1 MPINREKNLIFVTKD
16 FGSFLS
22 HRVDLFKFLIATG
35 YTVSLVTDFGSVG
48 PTAAGGFQFSSIHH
62 IPFASAKDRPWQML
76 KPTFDFY
83 RWLFANRQ
91 ATVFAV
97 TLPAVLISGFFCR
110 IFGVHQIV
118 LFAGLGNTFHGRPNL
133 FRRLLKTLIKF
144 VTKSPVASIIAH
156 NSAIEKYLLDGG
168 YCKSVTVIRGSGIDE
183 TIYHPPASRVMNNP
197 PRILFLGRMLRE
209 KGVVEFIEA
218 AKFVLDSGFNA
229 EFILA
234 GRTDSLNPTS
244 LSEKEI
250 YDSLENRSMIRWV
263 GHSNNVSDLLA
274 KSDIVCLPSYHEGLP
289 RTLLEA
295 ALMECCLVATDIPG
309 SNDIVLHEKT
319 GILVAPKSKDS
330 LAAGFAT
337 LLEDP
342 AKIKNY
348 SRQVRAHVLSN
359 FTNRTIL
366 PEYFAAIKRV

>member
-1 MPINREKNLIFVTKD
+1 M
-16 FGSFLS
+16 
-22 HRVDLFKFLIATG
+22 
-35 YTVSLVTDFGSVG
+35 
-48 PTAAGGFQFSSIHH
+48 
-62 IPFASAKDRPWQML
+62 
-76 KPTFDFY
+76 
-83 RWLFANRQ
+83 
-91 ATVFAV
+91 
-97 TLPAVLISGFFCR
+97 
-110 IFGVHQIV
+110 

-144 VTKSPVASIIAH
+144 VTKSPLASIIAH

-183 TIYHPPASRVMNNP
+183 TIYHPPSSRVMNNP

-218 AKFVLDSGFNA
+218 AKIVLDSGFNA

-244 LSEKEI
+244 LSEREI

-263 GHSNNVSDLLA
+263 GQSNNVSDLLA

-342 AKIKNY
+342 SKIKNY
-348 SRQVRAHVLSN
+348 SRQARAHVLSN

-366 PEYFAAIKRV
+366 PEYFAAIKRI

>member
-1 MPINREKNLIFVTKD
+1 
-16 FGSFLS
+16 
-22 HRVDLFKFLIATG
+22 
-35 YTVSLVTDFGSVG
+35 
-48 PTAAGGFQFSSIHH
+48 
-62 IPFASAKDRPWQML
+62 ML

-110 IFGVHQIV
+110 IFGVQQIV
-118 LFAGLGNTFHGRPNL
+118 LFAGLGNTFHGRPNF
-133 FRRLLKTLIKF
+133 FRGLLKTLIKF

-183 TIYHPPASRVMNNP
+183 TIYHPPVSRVMNNP
-197 PRILFLGRMLRE
+197 PRILFFGRMLRE
-209 KGVVEFIEA
+209 KGVVEFIDA
-218 AKFVLDSGFNA
+218 AKVVLDSGLNA

-263 GHSNNVSDLLA
+263 GQSNNVQELLA
-274 KSDIVCLPSYHEGLP
+274 TSDIVCLPSYHEGLP
-289 RTLLEA
+289 RSLLEA
-295 ALMECCLVATDIPG
+295 ALMGCCLVATDIPG
-309 SNDIVLHEKT
+309 SREIVIAGQT
-319 GILVAPKSKDS
+319 GILVAPKSSGS
-330 LAAGFAT
+330 LADGFSFI
-337 LLEDP
+337 L
-342 AKIKNY
+342 KNQQVIQRY
-348 SRQVRAHVLSN
+348 AANSRNHVLEN
-359 FTNRTIL
+359 FTNKIIL
-366 PEYFAAIKRV
+366 PQYLHVIEIAAAAR